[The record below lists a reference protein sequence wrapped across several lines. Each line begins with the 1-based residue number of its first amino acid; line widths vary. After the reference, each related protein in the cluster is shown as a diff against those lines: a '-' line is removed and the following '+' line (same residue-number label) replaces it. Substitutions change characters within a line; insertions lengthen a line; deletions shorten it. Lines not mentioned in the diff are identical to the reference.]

1 MNNSPHTQEGA
12 SHTDTKPGERR
23 FLVYNR
29 TDGII
34 AHPALMTFAE
44 ATEFIRRFPA
54 RLGQQGYYLT
64 ASRDRVPACTV
75 ELQIVDERLSPVL
88 PDEVASGTPARGD

>member
-1 MNNSPHTQEGA
+1 MDSSNTSKGA
-12 SHTDTKPGERR
+12 GGSDEAAGERR

-44 ATEFIRRFPA
+44 AKEFIRRFPE
-54 RLGQQGYYLT
+54 RFSRQGYYLT
-64 ASRDRVPACTV
+64 ASRDRVPACAV
-75 ELQIVDERLSPVL
+75 ELQIVDESLSPVL

>member
-1 MNNSPHTQEGA
+1 MKSPHSQEKA
-12 SHTDTKPGERR
+12 SHRDASRSERR

-34 AHPALMTFAE
+34 AHPALMTLAE

-54 RLGQQGYYLT
+54 RFDRQGYYLT
-64 ASRDRVPACTV
+64 ASRERVLASAV
-75 ELQIVDERLSPVL
+75 EFQIIDERLHPVL
-88 PDEVASGTPARGD
+88 PDDEASGHPHRR